1 MQSRGPWEAT
11 RSCPGCISL
20 LSRRSEAA
28 GSGGKPRRRGG
39 LSGSQCPWGRGS
51 QHSCPSEHL
60 PSFLSAQ
67 PAPGDLSLTA
77 RMEVGPATKT
87 FRPELRCLKDG
98 GPGPD
103 TPSGEGLGGWSN
115 LLNGGDGPEVP
126 SEDPSR
132 ALKGGGQPAV
142 WRGAHLAVSGQGSQ
156 AATGICAG
164 WALLLFPQR
173 SGSLHCPPTCPGLPT
188 PVCRLNSGARAPL
201 VISLV
206 AFLFP
211 VASDRG
217 HFSLTSASIHLSP
230 LLPRGQC
237 GPAEPSKTPSLS
249 GTHSE

>member
-156 AATGICAG
+156 AAV
-164 WALLLFPQR
+164 LLVRGCLAVWTF
-173 SGSLHCPPTCPGLPT
+173 S
-188 PVCRLNSGARAPL
+188 APAPNRDMRWL
-201 VISLV
+201 
-206 AFLFP
+206 
-211 VASDRG
+211 
-217 HFSLTSASIHLSP
+217 
-230 LLPRGQC
+230 
-237 GPAEPSKTPSLS
+237 GPAAVSPALRQPSLS
-249 GTHSE
+249 SHLSRAPDPSL